1 MIWAIY
7 GGQKAQKAIEG
18 ANVTC
23 RNMHTWTILSLH
35 NRIELKFFRVSS
47 YFFSKTILWSWKLG
61 QKENPK
67 KFFLNWCQDLWNIN
81 SRLPAR
87 FIDDKTV
94 ETVEIVKVWT
104 FSSRLLW
111 NIKGMNFGRISSKIP
126 KNIPKLSTFCPNF
139 GIFGNRD
146 IKGTG

>member
-1 MIWAIY
+1 M
-7 GGQKAQKAIEG
+7 
-18 ANVTC
+18 V
-23 RNMHTWTILSLH
+23 RILSLF
-35 NRIELKFFRVSS
+35 RISCICRHVYLTSSKNFLSLLKIPPVTYFRVSS
-47 YFFSKTILWSWKLG
+47 FFSRAILWSWKLG

-104 FSSRLLW
+104 FSFSSRILW

-126 KNIPKLSTFCPNF
+126 KNNPKLSTFCPNF
-139 GIFGNRD
+139 EIFGNRD
-146 IKGTG
+146 IKVTG